1 MIWVKLK
8 TIQKCTFV
16 FNLPKADKNKNLSK
30 ILQHFDVMMN
40 ILTPFLLKYLIL
52 LADEL
57 AIHFLNFMLLV
68 TLILYLNVQ
77 ILIFFMFIVLIFL
90 PKQYFL
96 IYS

>member
-68 TLILYLNVQ
+68 TLIFNCK
-77 ILIFFMFIVLIFL
+77 ILVFFFKFIVLIFL